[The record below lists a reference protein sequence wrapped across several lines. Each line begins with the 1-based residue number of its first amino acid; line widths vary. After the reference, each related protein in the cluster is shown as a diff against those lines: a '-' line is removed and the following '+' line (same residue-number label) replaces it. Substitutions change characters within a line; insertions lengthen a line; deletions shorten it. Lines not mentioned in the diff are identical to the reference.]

1 MMHICSPDLWEPELL
16 TCIISMILSTQ
27 TVPLWIFVKQTCLG
41 SIWNSFEDNMDVL
54 EILKYQS
61 ILIQHMI
68 QIYFLFL
75 SVQLSTG

>member
-1 MMHICSPDLWEPELL
+1 MQSRPLRTWITNLYYFHDI
-16 TCIISMILSTQ
+16 TQ